1 MKTIVS
7 FWTGQN
13 GSELMRKTIRR
24 IFYLLTLITFASMIG
39 CAYKAAPPYNDAR
52 SPLTHGNVQL
62 TLKRGVTTQQDVLDA
77 FGPPNIMTRN
87 ASENEVWTYQKHA
100 TVTKSKSSDV
110 YGTIILFG
118 GSSGSSG
125 FEQSSRT
132 MTLVIKFDKNNK
144 VMDFKSMTTSF

>member
-1 MKTIVS
+1 MKAIV
-7 FWTGQN
+7 FYWIKQA
-13 GSELMRKTIRR
+13 GSVRMKNAIRHT
-24 IFYLLTLITFASMIG
+24 FYLLTFMTFATMTG
-39 CAYKAAPPYNDAR
+39 CATAITPYDDAR

-77 FGPPNIMTRN
+77 FGPPNIMTRD
-87 ASENEVWTYQKHA
+87 ASESEVWTYQKHA

-132 MTLVIKFDKNNK
+132 MTLIIKFDKSNK